1 MTRRAVK
8 TVLLTSFATFGLT
21 TAIFL
26 PGTLQADNP
35 SQNAAASVEM
45 PTKISTD
52 QFDLSLKF
60 ADEKLASTTPGAP
73 GESSPVPHPG

>member
-8 TVLLTSFATFGLT
+8 TVLLTSFATSGLT

-35 SQNAAASVEM
+35 SQYAASIVEM
-45 PTKISTD
+45 PTRISTD
-52 QFDLSLKF
+52 RFDLSLKF

-73 GESSPVPHPG
+73 AQ